1 MPHAVRLGAAAA
13 LSDLAAEVRGGYSD
27 ANWLRAQR
35 APAGALAD
43 VVRKAAERW
52 AAMP

>member
-1 MPHAVRLGAAAA
+1 MPHAARLGSAQG

-27 ANWLRAQR
+27 ARWLREQR
-35 APAGALAD
+35 GASGTLGD

-52 AAMP
+52 ASG